1 MQLYAWLFMRIN
13 FKGHYMENV
22 KFIDELILR
31 YPKLMDIS
39 YKIDEAA
46 ERIIRCYQ
54 NGNKVLI
61 CGNGG
66 SSSDSDHIAGELLKG
81 FEQRRPLDE
90 SVRKQ
95 LISVSGERGDYL
107 AEKLQTGLPAISLS
121 AHTGVLT
128 AIVND
133 IDASLIYAQQV
144 VAFGSP
150 GDVLI
155 GISTSGN
162 AQNVIDAAV
171 TARALE
177 MTVIGLTGETGG
189 KLKSFCDILINVPE
203 KRTSYVQE
211 LHLPVYHTLCLII
224 ENYFFGSEK

>member
-1 MQLYAWLFMRIN
+1 
-13 FKGHYMENV
+13 MENG
-22 KFIDELILR
+22 KFVDELILR
-31 YPKLMDIS
+31 YPQLKDIS
-39 YKIDEAA
+39 YKIEEAA
-46 ERIIRCYQ
+46 ERLIRCYQ

-90 SVRKQ
+90 SVRK
-95 LISVSGERGDYL
+95 LLESVSGERGAYL
-107 AEKLQTGLPAISLS
+107 ADKLQTGLPAISLS
-121 AHTGVLT
+121 AHTGVVT
-128 AIVND
+128 AVVND

-144 VAFGSP
+144 IAFGRP
-150 GDVLI
+150 GDVLL

-162 AQNVIDAAV
+162 ALDVIDAAV
-171 TARALE
+171 TARAKE

-189 KLKSFCDILINVPE
+189 KLKSFCDIILNVPE

-211 LHLPVYHTLCLII
+211 LHLPVYHTICMII
-224 ENYFFGSEK
+224 ENYFFGIDGQ